1 MIGYKYRANAIEGK
15 DSTRDIESLLNDEI
29 WASSFRNLNDPF
41 EATYTDEI
49 SKVLPIFNQVF
60 NVNISDIQKNWK
72 ELMAFRDKL
81 GIYSLST
88 SDKDFPD
95 NELMWAHYANSHK
108 GFCIAYDVE
117 KLEDSEKFSLDVN
130 RMTINYS
137 EKPPQIE
144 ITDIKSPNFIIKLF
158 GTKSPVWQYE
168 KEIRL
173 LYTNYGMKKYN
184 PFALKAI
191 YFGLNMDKQ
200 YQAQIIEKLENR
212 DVKFY
217 KMERK
222 DKSYNLVPTL
232 ICENQRKIE
241 NKLSS
246 DQYEILKIEHNHTVE
261 NFHVLYKGIKKDK
274 ESLIIFSSK
283 FREQYATKPSNINIY
298 DSKAC
303 IDLIGKNPLY
313 GKEKTLFANH
323 LIALSMFDT
332 PDDIWLY
339 PDKY

>member
-1 MIGYKYRANAIEGK
+1 MIGYKYRANTIEGK
-15 DSTRDIESLLNDEI
+15 ESTRDIESLLNDEI
-29 WASSFRNLNDPF
+29 WASSFRNLNDSF
-41 EATYTDEI
+41 GATYTDEI
-49 SKVLPIFNQVF
+49 GKMLLIFNQVF
-60 NVNISDIQKNWK
+60 KVNIDDLQKNWK
-72 ELMAFRDKL
+72 ELMAFKYKL

-108 GFCIAYDVE
+108 VFCIAYDVE

-130 RMTINYS
+130 CMTINYS
-137 EKPPQIE
+137 ENPPQIE
-144 ITDIKSPNFIIKLF
+144 ITDIKNPNFIIKLF

-200 YQAQIIEKLENR
+200 YQTQIIEKLENR
-212 DVKFY
+212 DIRCY

-222 DKSYNLVPTL
+222 DKSYNLIPTL

-246 DQYEILKIEHNHTVE
+246 DQYEILKTDHNHTVE
-261 NFHVLYKGIKKDK
+261 NFHILYKGIKK
-274 ESLIIFSSK
+274 
-283 FREQYATKPSNINIY
+283 R
-298 DSKAC
+298 
-303 IDLIGKNPLY
+303 
-313 GKEKTLFANH
+313 
-323 LIALSMFDT
+323 
-332 PDDIWLY
+332 
-339 PDKY
+339 